1 LFYKNREAYLQG
13 IKRLSSWGDQ
23 TILKNAGV
31 ISFLEFIM
39 INFIKNKNT
48 ASRAGGILGN
58 APWGAVRE
66 KKHLK

>member
-1 LFYKNREAYLQG
+1 MRC
-13 IKRLSSWGDQ
+13 IKRILSCHDQ
-23 TILKNAGV
+23 TRLKNVGV
-31 ISFLEFIM
+31 TSILEFIM